1 MNANAEGPAR
11 PAGRVVFRHGGNGN
25 TAVVTLAC
33 LPHAGGGVGTFAGW
47 SQRFGPEALVA
58 AAELSGRGSLINEPL
73 HTSLHSLA
81 EAATASLLALTPAR
95 PLILYGQSIGALIAF
110 EIARELRRL
119 QAPPPAALI
128 VASQKAPHLC
138 HGRDPIHALPD
149 DQFIREVQRFEGMP
163 PEVLEN
169 AELLE
174 LLLPSLRNDFALGET
189 YRYRSEQPLNCPL
202 VAFGGTRDPWISAHT
217 LGGWRRHTSGRFT
230 CHVLPGGHFFH
241 QDPGSQFPELL
252 QGELRT
258 IAAMAQRSRSV
269 SVRTAAGGPP

>member
-1 MNANAEGPAR
+1 MNANAEGPGRTAR
-11 PAGRVVFRHGGNGN
+11 RVVFRHGGNGH
-25 TAVVTLAC
+25 AAIVTLAC
-33 LPHAGGGVGTFAGW
+33 LPHAGGGVGAFASW
-47 SQRFGPEALVA
+47 SKRFGPDTLVA

-81 EAATASLLALTPAR
+81 EAATTSLLALAPAR
-95 PLILYGQSIGALIAF
+95 PLVLYGQSMGALIAF

-119 QAPPPAALI
+119 HAASPAALI

-138 HGRDPIHALPD
+138 HGREPIHALPD

-189 YRYRSEQPLNCPL
+189 YRCRSEQPLDCPL

-217 LGGWRRHTSGRFT
+217 LGAWRRHTRGRFT

-241 QDPGSQFPELL
+241 QDPSSRFHELL
-252 QGELRT
+252 RDELRT
-258 IAAMAQRSRSV
+258 VAAMAQRSRSGTA
-269 SVRTAAGGPP
+269 RTAAGGST